1 MASIIYANL
10 DSDQVMKDFI
20 KRCPTVVAMN
30 MDTRKRVQMR
40 IELLGDQH
48 DEILDFLKNV
58 YIDINNQLGDDIIAG
73 IQWA

>member
-30 MDTRKRVQMR
+30 MDTRKRVEMR
-40 IELLGDQH
+40 IELLGD
-48 DEILDFLKNV
+48 
-58 YIDINNQLGDDIIAG
+58 
-73 IQWA
+73 

>member
-10 DSDQVMKDFI
+10 DDKQIMQDFI

-30 MDTRKRVQMR
+30 IETKNRVNLH
-40 IELLGDQH
+40 IEMLGDQH
-48 DEILDFLKNV
+48 NEIYDFLKTV

-73 IQWA
+73 VAWA